1 MRLWPSFIGLAAIAA
16 GCGGSAGSSGTCQV
30 SSVNVSANPGTVPT
44 GQASTVTAVVT
55 STGSCSG
62 GVAWSATPGGGTLTT
77 NGATATFSSGAAAT
91 YTLTARSNDD
101 TTQSGSTTVAVTQ
114 AAQCGVANGTVV
126 THSSNIVNSETWA
139 GAGVTHMVPQSIA
152 IDAPATVTIEPCAI
166 VALGQGAT
174 ITVRG
179 DTTGNR
185 TATLAAL
192 GTNDDTGFV
201 AFVRADDSKPW
212 GILRGF
218 NEKAIIDLR
227 HTLVQGGGSFGG
239 QYHNAAIAMAGPG
252 YSSAPAG
259 TLKVDHVQV
268 DQPQGAGIYLDSNA
282 AFTADSNSLA
292 VTGAPDYPL
301 MLTMMA
307 VGSIP
312 TFVGQNN
319 AHDDAFVVGPNAN
332 VFANMTI
339 HKRLPIRIQTGSMT
353 IAGPINDTTPVVL
366 TLDPGVVLRFQPL
379 NAQPGARVIF
389 GGNGQDPNNK
399 VGVLVAQG
407 TASEPILFTSGA
419 ATPAAGDWVGLWLDT
434 SPGSRLDH
442 VVIEYAGADNG
453 INSVNCRPASS
464 TDDAALVVGDF
475 STQYVPPANLITNS
489 IIRFSAG
496 HGINAIWQGSDFNP
510 NLTAGNTFTA
520 NAGCNQ
526 TWNSLTQPCPTG
538 GGCQPQ

>member
-1 MRLWPSFIGLAAIAA
+1 MVVPGRASSERTPNRAARLMKTVPPLRRYGCATRPGMVAGCTQWLLLAGRSFAGHRSGAWRESSGQTCRRSSRSHGGTMRLWPSFIGLAAIAA

-152 IDAPATVTIEPCAI
+152 VDAPATVTIEPCAI

-201 AFVRADDSKPW
+201 AFVRAGGDA
-212 GILRGF
+212 
-218 NEKAIIDLR
+218 E
-227 HTLVQGGGSFGG
+227 GGSR
-239 QYHNAAIAMAGPG
+239 AGRPT
-252 YSSAPAG
+252 AG
-259 TLKVDHVQV
+259 SWHLPRLQRCIH
-268 DQPQGAGIYLDSNA
+268 GRLE
-282 AFTADSNSLA
+282 LA
-292 VTGAPDYPL
+292 
-301 MLTMMA
+301 
-307 VGSIP
+307 
-312 TFVGQNN
+312 
-319 AHDDAFVVGPNAN
+319 
-332 VFANMTI
+332 
-339 HKRLPIRIQTGSMT
+339 
-353 IAGPINDTTPVVL
+353 
-366 TLDPGVVLRFQPL
+366 
-379 NAQPGARVIF
+379 
-389 GGNGQDPNNK
+389 
-399 VGVLVAQG
+399 
-407 TASEPILFTSGA
+407 
-419 ATPAAGDWVGLWLDT
+419 
-434 SPGSRLDH
+434 
-442 VVIEYAGADNG
+442 
-453 INSVNCRPASS
+453 
-464 TDDAALVVGDF
+464 
-475 STQYVPPANLITNS
+475 
-489 IIRFSAG
+489 
-496 HGINAIWQGSDFNP
+496 GSDRRP
-510 NLTAGNTFTA
+510 GLSADA
-520 NAGCNQ
+520 DDD
-526 TWNSLTQPCPTG
+526 G
-538 GGCQPQ
+538 GRQHSHLRRTEQRAR